1 VAPAPAPARAD
12 EARTA
17 AGINALAGIW
27 LILAPFI
34 LGYSGNVY
42 WNDIVFGA
50 IVLAVA
56 LVRLAAPALAA
67 ISWLNVVIGAWLFAS
82 AFWLDATATA
92 SWNDAILGVIVFL
105 LGITAALPMRRREAV
120 PPAV

>member
-1 VAPAPAPARAD
+1 V
-12 EARTA
+12 RTA
-17 AGINALAGIW
+17 AGLNALAGIW

-34 LGYSGNVY
+34 LGYSGNVI

-56 LVRLAAPALAA
+56 LARLAAPALAA

-92 SWNDAILGVIVFL
+92 SWNDAILGVIVFV
-105 LGITAALPMRRREAV
+105 LGITAALPARRGAAA
-120 PPAV
+120 PPVV